1 MERWYAERATRAKI
15 GYGRR
20 MTWVKR
26 VLPPDSPDIA
36 RRLGELSAAFPAE
49 YDQATRH
56 LRKSPAIVNDDSIM
70 LSHSLIPDAM
80 EHMFRGYAAML
91 APDLP
96 LTRRQ
101 QEMIATTVAALNR
114 CFY

>member
-1 MERWYAERATRAKI
+1 
-15 GYGRR
+15 
-20 MTWVKR
+20 
-26 VLPPDSPDIA
+26 
-36 RRLGELSAAFPAE
+36 
-49 YDQATRH
+49 
-56 LRKSPAIVNDDSIM
+56 M

-80 EHMFRGYAAML
+80 EHMFRGFAAMI

-101 QEMIATTVAALNR
+101 QEMIATTVSALNR

>member
-1 MERWYAERATRAKI
+1 
-15 GYGRR
+15 
-20 MTWVKR
+20 MTWIKR
-26 VLPPDSPDIA
+26 TLPTESPDIA
-36 RRLGELSAAFPAE
+36 RRLEEIGKTTPAE
-49 YDQATRH
+49 YDQAKRH
-56 LRKSPAIVNDDSIM
+56 LRQTPPIINNDSIM
-70 LSHSLIPDAM
+70 LAHSLIPDAM
-80 EHMFRGYAAML
+80 EHIFRGYSAML

>member
-1 MERWYAERATRAKI
+1 
-15 GYGRR
+15 
-20 MTWVKR
+20 MTWIKR
-26 VLPPDSPDIA
+26 TLPPESPDIA
-36 RRLGELSAAFPAE
+36 QRLTNISRVYPPE
-49 YDQATRH
+49 YDQANRH
-56 LRKSPAIVNDDSIM
+56 LRRSPAIVNDDSIM
-70 LSHSLIPDAM
+70 LSHSLIPEAM

-96 LTRRQ
+96 LSRRQ

>member
-1 MERWYAERATRAKI
+1 MHKWYAARAASAKI
-15 GYGRR
+15 GYGRG
-20 MTWVKR
+20 MTWIKR
-26 VLPPDSPDIA
+26 TLPSDSPDIA
-36 RRLGELSAAFPAE
+36 KRLTEIGTAYPPE
-49 YDQATRH
+49 YDQAKRH
-56 LRKSPAIVNDDSIM
+56 LRQTPAIVNDDSIM

-91 APDLP
+91 TPDLP
-96 LTRRQ
+96 LSRRQ

>member
-1 MERWYAERATRAKI
+1 
-15 GYGRR
+15 
-20 MTWVKR
+20 MTWIKR
-26 VLPPDSPDIA
+26 TLPPESPDIA
-36 RRLGELSAAFPAE
+36 RRLDELSEAFPTE
-49 YDQATRH
+49 YDQAKRH
-56 LRKSPAIVNDDSIM
+56 LRHSPAIVNNDSIM
-70 LSHSLIPDAM
+70 LSHSLIPDVM

-91 APDLP
+91 DPELP

>member
-1 MERWYAERATRAKI
+1 
-15 GYGRR
+15 
-20 MTWVKR
+20 MTW
-26 VLPPDSPDIA
+26 IA
-36 RRLGELSAAFPAE
+36 RRLPHEHPEVAERLEAIGREMPPE
-49 YDQATRH
+49 YDQSKRH
-56 LRKSPAIVNDDSIM
+56 LRQSPKIVNDDSIM

-80 EHMFRGYAAML
+80 EHLFRGYAAML

>member
-1 MERWYAERATRAKI
+1 
-15 GYGRR
+15 
-20 MTWVKR
+20 MTWIKR
-26 VLPPDSPDIA
+26 TLPSESPDVA
-36 RRLGELSAAFPAE
+36 RRLDEIGRAAPPE

-56 LRKSPAIVNDDSIM
+56 LRKTPPIINNDSIM
-70 LSHSLIPDAM
+70 LAHSLIPDAM
-80 EHMFRGYAAML
+80 EHIFRGYAAML

-101 QEMIATTVAALNR
+101 QEMIATVVASLNS

>member
-1 MERWYAERATRAKI
+1 
-15 GYGRR
+15 
-20 MTWVKR
+20 MTWIKR
-26 VLPPDSPDIA
+26 TLPPESPEIAQRLDSISKA
-36 RRLGELSAAFPAE
+36 YPAE
-49 YDQATRH
+49 YDQAKRH
-56 LRKSPAIVNDDSIM
+56 LRQTPTIVNDDSIM

>member
-1 MERWYAERATRAKI
+1 
-15 GYGRR
+15 
-20 MTWVKR
+20 MTWIKR
-26 VLPPDSPDIA
+26 TLPSESPDIA
-36 RRLGELSAAFPAE
+36 RRLDEIGRASPPE
-49 YDQATRH
+49 YDQAKRH
-56 LRKSPAIVNDDSIM
+56 LRQTPPIINDDSIM
-70 LSHSLIPDAM
+70 LAHSLVPDAM

-101 QEMIATTVAALNR
+101 QEMIATTVAALNQ

>member
-1 MERWYAERATRAKI
+1 MTWIKRILPSEDPEI
-15 GYGRR
+15 GRR
-20 MTWVKR
+20 LM
-26 VLPPDSPDIA
+26 SIA
-36 RRLGELSAAFPAE
+36 AAYPRE
-49 YDQATRH
+49 YDQANRH
-56 LRKSPAIVNDDSIM
+56 LRQSPKIVNDDSIM
-70 LSHSLIPDAM
+70 LSHSLIPDVM

-91 APDLP
+91 TPDLP

>member
-1 MERWYAERATRAKI
+1 
-15 GYGRR
+15 
-20 MTWVKR
+20 MTWIKR
-26 VLPPDSPDIA
+26 TLPSESPDIA
-36 RRLGELSAAFPAE
+36 RRLEALSAASPPE
-49 YDQATRH
+49 YDQNKRH
-56 LRKSPAIVNDDSIM
+56 LRQSPAIVNNDSIM

-80 EHMFRGYAAML
+80 EHIFRGYAAVL
-91 APDLP
+91 TPALP

>member
-1 MERWYAERATRAKI
+1 MTWIKRILPTESRDIAERLESI
-15 GYGRR
+15 
-20 MTWVKR
+20 
-26 VLPPDSPDIA
+26 
-36 RRLGELSAAFPAE
+36 SAAYPAE
-49 YDQATRH
+49 YDQSKRH
-56 LRKSPAIVNDDSIM
+56 LRQSPKIVNDDSIM
-70 LSHSLIPDAM
+70 LSHSLIPDVM

-91 APDLP
+91 TPDLP

>member
-1 MERWYAERATRAKI
+1 
-15 GYGRR
+15 
-20 MTWVKR
+20 MTWIR
-26 VLPPDSPDIA
+26 RTLPSESADVA
-36 RRLGELSAAFPAE
+36 RRLTALSEAFPAE
-49 YDQATRH
+49 YDQSTRH
-56 LRKSPAIVNDDSIM
+56 LRHSPTIVNSDSIM
-70 LSHSLIPDAM
+70 LSHSLIPEAM

>member
-1 MERWYAERATRAKI
+1 
-15 GYGRR
+15 
-20 MTWVKR
+20 MTWIKR
-26 VLPPDSPDIA
+26 VLPPESPDIA
-36 RRLGELSAAFPAE
+36 RRLEALSKVSPAE
-49 YDQATRH
+49 YDQSKRH
-56 LRKSPAIVNDDSIM
+56 LRKTPAIVNNDSIM
-70 LSHSLIPDAM
+70 LSHSLVPDAM

-96 LTRRQ
+96 LSRRQ

>member
-1 MERWYAERATRAKI
+1 
-15 GYGRR
+15 
-20 MTWVKR
+20 MTWIKR
-26 VLPPDSPDIA
+26 ALPAQSPDVA
-36 RRLGELSAAFPAE
+36 RRLEALNGVFPAE
-49 YDQATRH
+49 YDQQKRH
-56 LRKSPAIVNDDSIM
+56 LRRTPPIINDDSIM

-80 EHMFRGYAAML
+80 EHIFRGYAAML

-101 QEMIATTVAALNR
+101 QEMIATTVAALNS

>member
-1 MERWYAERATRAKI
+1 
-15 GYGRR
+15 
-20 MTWVKR
+20 MTWIKR
-26 VLPPDSPDIA
+26 TLPAESPKIA
-36 RRLGELSAAFPAE
+36 RRLASISEAYPAE
-49 YDQATRH
+49 YDQSKRH
-56 LRKSPAIVNDDSIM
+56 LRHSPAIVNDDSIM

-80 EHMFRGYAAML
+80 EHMFRGFAAML

>member
-1 MERWYAERATRAKI
+1 MQRWYARRARRAKI
-15 GYGRR
+15 GYGDR
-20 MTWVKR
+20 MTWIKR
-26 VLPPDSPDIA
+26 NLPPESPDVA
-36 RRLGELSAAFPAE
+36 RRLDALSETFPPE
-49 YDQATRH
+49 YDQAKRH
-56 LRKSPAIVNDDSIM
+56 LRQSPAIVNNDSIM

-80 EHMFRGYAAML
+80 EHIFRGYAAML

>member
-1 MERWYAERATRAKI
+1 
-15 GYGRR
+15 

-26 VLPPDSPDIA
+26 ILPTESPDIA
-36 RRLGELSAAFPAE
+36 RRLGEISAAYPPE
-49 YDQATRH
+49 YDPSKRH
-56 LRKSPAIVNDDSIM
+56 LRKSPAIVNNDSIM
-70 LSHSLIPDAM
+70 LSHSLVPEAM

-91 APDLP
+91 TPDLP

>member
-1 MERWYAERATRAKI
+1 
-15 GYGRR
+15 
-20 MTWVKR
+20 MTWIKR
-26 VLPPDSPDIA
+26 ILPAESPDIA
-36 RRLGELSAAFPAE
+36 RRLQALSTAFPPE
-49 YDQATRH
+49 YDQSKRH
-56 LRKSPAIVNDDSIM
+56 LRQSPAIVNNDSIM

>member
-1 MERWYAERATRAKI
+1 
-15 GYGRR
+15 
-20 MTWVKR
+20 MTWIKR
-26 VLPPDSPDIA
+26 SLPSESPDIA
-36 RRLGELSAAFPAE
+36 RRLSSLNGAYPAE
-49 YDQATRH
+49 YDQAKRH
-56 LRKSPAIVNDDSIM
+56 LRRTPPIINDDSIM
-70 LSHSLIPDAM
+70 LAHSLIPEAM

>member
-1 MERWYAERATRAKI
+1 
-15 GYGRR
+15 
-20 MTWVKR
+20 MTWIKR
-26 VLPPDSPDIA
+26 NLPSENPDVA
-36 RRLGELSAAFPAE
+36 RRLEALNEVFPSE
-49 YDQATRH
+49 YDQARRH
-56 LRKSPAIVNDDSIM
+56 LRQTPAIVNDDSIM

-91 APDLP
+91 TPDLP

>member
-1 MERWYAERATRAKI
+1 
-15 GYGRR
+15 
-20 MTWVKR
+20 MTWIKR
-26 VLPPDSPDIA
+26 TLPPESPDIA
-36 RRLGELSAAFPAE
+36 RRLDAMSAVYPAE

-56 LRKSPAIVNDDSIM
+56 LRKSPAVVNNDSIM

-80 EHMFRGYAAML
+80 EHIFRGYAAML

-101 QEMIATTVAALNR
+101 HEMIATTVAALNR

>member
-1 MERWYAERATRAKI
+1 
-15 GYGRR
+15 
-20 MTWVKR
+20 MTWIKR
-26 VLPPDSPDIA
+26 TLPQESPDIA
-36 RRLGELSAAFPAE
+36 ERLGRLNAAYPGE
-49 YDQATRH
+49 YDQSKRH
-56 LRKSPAIVNDDSIM
+56 LRQTPSIVNNDSIM

-80 EHMFRGYAAML
+80 EHMFRGFAAML

-96 LTRRQ
+96 LSRRQ

>member
-1 MERWYAERATRAKI
+1 
-15 GYGRR
+15 
-20 MTWVKR
+20 MTWIKR
-26 VLPPDSPDIA
+26 TLPAESPDIA
-36 RRLGELSAAFPAE
+36 RRLDALSALFPAE
-49 YDQATRH
+49 YDQAKRH
-56 LRKSPAIVNDDSIM
+56 LRRSPAIVNDDSIM

-96 LTRRQ
+96 LSRRQ
-101 QEMIATTVAALNR
+101 QEMIATTVAALNS

>member
-1 MERWYAERATRAKI
+1 
-15 GYGRR
+15 
-20 MTWVKR
+20 MTWIKR
-26 VLPPDSPDIA
+26 TLPPESPDVA
-36 RRLGELSAAFPAE
+36 RRLDALSTAFPPE
-49 YDQATRH
+49 YDQANRH
-56 LRKSPAIVNDDSIM
+56 LRQSPAIVNNDSIM
-70 LSHSLIPDAM
+70 LSHSLIPEAM
-80 EHMFRGYAAML
+80 EHIFRGYAAML